1 MTEFHFLRP
10 AWLLVLLLIPLVY
23 WWWRRPAQQSGWRQ
37 LLPDHLAALLLR
49 DQNPQYQRHNWP
61 LLMALAIASMSLAGP
76 SWERIPQPVYQLDNG
91 QVLVVDMS
99 LSMRSTDLA
108 PDRLAQVQFKAMA
121 FVNQH
126 LDGETGLVA
135 YAGDAYVISPLTS
148 DGRNITNLL
157 RALSPELMPEY
168 GSAPL
173 PALRLAQRLLQESGY
188 PTGDIYWF
196 TDGIQSTDYT
206 ELADYL
212 RQQPNRVSILA
223 IGTSAGAPIKQADGS
238 LLRDAKGD
246 LVIPRLDT
254 QLLQQLAALSGGQ
267 LSVWQADGSD
277 LLQLTAAGPRQRESK
292 AQTDQQGGDQWLD
305 RGPWLWLLVLLL
317 VLPAARRGV
326 LSVALIA
333 MLLWPL
339 VDVPTAAAEP
349 PQWSQ
354 QLWQTPYQQADEAL
368 QQGDYEQALELAE
381 DPWQRATANYRAGNY
396 QQALADFATDRSA
409 TGWYNQANSWMHL
422 ADYQQAIGAYQQAL
436 ASRPD
441 WLEAQQNLALAEQLL
456 QQQQSEQQQSEQQS
470 EQQQSEQQSEQ
481 QSQQQQSEQQ
491 SEQQAEQQSE
501 QQSDQQQAE
510 QQAEQQSQQQQSEQ
524 QSAQQAEQLSEQQQA
539 EQRQQQLSDEQRQQ
553 LEQWLNRI
561 DDDPALLLRNKM
573 RLEAQQRRQQ
583 RPPTGVQQQW

>member
-1 MTEFHFLRP
+1 MTEFHLLRP
-10 AWLLVLLLIPLVY
+10 AWLLVLLIIPLLI
-23 WWWRRPAQQSGWRQ
+23 WWWRHPAQQSGWRQ
-37 LLPDHLAALLLR
+37 LLPNHLAALLLR
-49 DQNPQYQRHNWP
+49 DQNQQRQRRTWP
-61 LLMALAIASMSLAGP
+61 LLMALAIASVSLAGP

-91 QVLVVDMS
+91 QVIVVDMS

-108 PDRLAQVQFKAMA
+108 PDRLAQLQFKAMA
-121 FVNQH
+121 LVNQH

-148 DGRNITNLL
+148 DGRNISNLL

-173 PALRLAQRLLQESGY
+173 PALGLAQRLLQESGY

-196 TDGIQSTDYT
+196 TDGIQSADYT

-223 IGTSAGAPIKQADGS
+223 FGTSAGAPIKQADGS

-254 QLLQQLAALSGGQ
+254 QLLQQLATLSGGQ

-292 AQTDQQGGDQWLD
+292 AQADQQGGDQWLD

-339 VDVPTAAAEP
+339 IDVPPAAAEP
-349 PQWSQ
+349 TRWSQ
-354 QLWQTPYQQADEAL
+354 QLWQTPYQQAHEAL
-368 QQGDYEQALELAE
+368 QQGDYEQAQQLAE

-396 QQALADFATDRSA
+396 QQALADFATDSSA
-409 TGWYNQANSWMHL
+409 IGWYNQANSWMHL
-422 ADYQQAIGAYQQAL
+422 GDYQQAISAYQQAL

-441 WLEAQQNLALAEQLL
+441 WLEAQQNLALAKQLL
-456 QQQQSEQQQSEQQS
+456 QQQQSEQQQSPQQSDQQS
-470 EQQQSEQQSEQ
+470 EQQQSEQ

-491 SEQQAEQQSE
+491 QSDQQSE
-501 QQSDQQQAE
+501 QPAEQQQSQQSAE
-510 QQAEQQSQQQQSEQ
+510 QQAEQQQSEQ
-524 QSAQQAEQLSEQQQA
+524 PAEQQAEQQQSEQQQA